1 MWLSNAPVNLATNDI
16 KIADA
21 IAKRVRY
28 IGGGLRYVK
37 ALGVELKERGIVQVS
52 MNMTDYSKTSLYQSY
67 EMIKIEA
74 KRYGVNIVGTEI
86 IGLTAMDALIDAA
99 LYYLQV
105 EHFSSSQIIENR
117 LLENSESLKI

>member
-1 MWLSNAPVNLATNDI
+1 M
-16 KIADA
+16 
-21 IAKRVRY
+21 RY